1 MPHLNKDNKFFFEL
15 YFIYDTIKHA
25 STKEKIIMAKKGDRI
40 NIILKCTECGN
51 ETYISSKNKKN
62 DADRLEL
69 NKYCPNCKKATVH
82 KERKK

>member
-1 MPHLNKDNKFFFEL
+1 
-15 YFIYDTIKHA
+15 
-25 STKEKIIMAKKGDRI
+25 MAKKGDRI

-69 NKYCPNCKKATVH
+69 KKYCPNCKKTTIH
-82 KERKK
+82 RERKK